1 MSQSSKPQNKSFKS
15 IREYIV
21 LTELNNQAIQLASN
35 IGYQFQYIADSIKLN
50 SLSALTLVAE
60 GSALGNDDFL
70 DCTINAKA
78 ELQGITACLDIIE
91 TQQVN
96 DDRMIDTLPIRL
108 LLKDAM
114 KQLNTLIRKLKD
126 L

>member
-1 MSQSSKPQNKSFKS
+1 MSQSGKPQNKSFKS
-15 IREYIV
+15 IKGYIV

-35 IGYQFQYIADSIKLN
+35 IGYQFQYISDSIKLN

-78 ELQGITACLDIIE
+78 ELQSITACLDIIE
-91 TQQVN
+91 TQQAN